1 MLEMRTFVM
10 CLQADCLP
18 DPSDVF
24 SYLIDHNIGQDLALF
39 YIAYATFC
47 ELKKN
52 YTLADNTYQK
62 GIEMKAAPVDRL
74 EQKFSEFQHRMVRR
88 IQRKAA
94 MHQEKGNCDDPAQ
107 PQERRGLKTLRGS
120 GVGLAAGKRRNTTR
134 SNTGSSSIPVFV
146 DEEFS
151 ASSVRKPI
159 GAMALAGHQESQKEN
174 LQAAMP
180 WVGQKIRQKSSA
192 RTIKPQTTL
201 VVMEDP
207 ELACSTV
214 SETNHPKHEHTLRQR
229 LEKDVLEEQLSSDP
243 LALVQEH
250 SSGQE
255 KSISPFEQSVKVDE
269 CLNEDITIG
278 TSDAYKAMNCLFTGD
293 ARSLS
298 LPKESS
304 EITEFDRTMTI
315 NTRDALNAVNSMFK
329 SSFSVSG
336 AAEEGEID
344 NGLQVH
350 EDTVFI
356 SAGEHDKKE
365 LAIREDTILL
375 SSENLGSTEHGE
387 SPGFMIREDTVFISG
402 DGRDENSIQSPQ
414 DFAIRE
420 DTVFIADRADI
431 TSDEKIIVGGNEDEN
446 CADLDETVAI
456 EQETLHGEDGGVNVD
471 VENDENAVPDGLV
484 QIANRE
490 RKHNP
495 LAPLD
500 SDDIVANEIQ
510 IVPDEEAEES
520 LAVQASDIDGPGD
533 SFAVFEDPV
542 PEIKYIDPFDASFQR
557 SMIASLNP
565 PVSEWPCVHR
575 LAESQANLCEQVMK
589 KGSGDIDL
597 NIEGF
602 HIKKI
607 TGKIGCGAYASVYGG
622 ISSDGSEIALKLEY
636 PPCPWEWLLCKALE
650 GRVAPEKS
658 ALLGPSMMLLSENFS
673 VIVMPKGE
681 HGTLQDLLNR
691 FLGASLQMDQ
701 SMTAKI
707 SLGIFMA
714 MKQLHESKIVHNDIK
729 PDNILCHVAEE
740 GNDVTVSLI
749 DIGRGVDLEL
759 LPSKTVLFGDSST
772 ESFRCVEMREH
783 TPWLWQADTYAVAC
797 VIHCMI
803 FGQYMEVDRVK
814 DEMTGETF
822 IRSRSKLPRTYDKV
836 WEDVFKALLNCSS
849 VSPETPPDWRNLCMQ
864 MENLL
869 AKTDVAKRLQTELKK
884 LSKLSG

>member
-1 MLEMRTFVM
+1 
-10 CLQADCLP
+10 
-18 DPSDVF
+18 
-24 SYLIDHNIGQDLALF
+24 
-39 YIAYATFC
+39 
-47 ELKKN
+47 
-52 YTLADNTYQK
+52 
-62 GIEMKAAPVDRL
+62 
-74 EQKFSEFQHRMVRR
+74 
-88 IQRKAA
+88 
-94 MHQEKGNCDDPAQ
+94 
-107 PQERRGLKTLRGS
+107 
-120 GVGLAAGKRRNTTR
+120 
-134 SNTGSSSIPVFV
+134 
-146 DEEFS
+146 
-151 ASSVRKPI
+151 
-159 GAMALAGHQESQKEN
+159 
-174 LQAAMP
+174 
-180 WVGQKIRQKSSA
+180 
-192 RTIKPQTTL
+192 
-201 VVMEDP
+201 
-207 ELACSTV
+207 
-214 SETNHPKHEHTLRQR
+214 
-229 LEKDVLEEQLSSDP
+229 
-243 LALVQEH
+243 
-250 SSGQE
+250 
-255 KSISPFEQSVKVDE
+255 
-269 CLNEDITIG
+269 
-278 TSDAYKAMNCLFTGD
+278 
-293 ARSLS
+293 
-298 LPKESS
+298 
-304 EITEFDRTMTI
+304 
-315 NTRDALNAVNSMFK
+315 
-329 SSFSVSG
+329 
-336 AAEEGEID
+336 
-344 NGLQVH
+344 
-350 EDTVFI
+350 
-356 SAGEHDKKE
+356 
-365 LAIREDTILL
+365 
-375 SSENLGSTEHGE
+375 
-387 SPGFMIREDTVFISG
+387 
-402 DGRDENSIQSPQ
+402 
-414 DFAIRE
+414 
-420 DTVFIADRADI
+420 
-431 TSDEKIIVGGNEDEN
+431 
-446 CADLDETVAI
+446 
-456 EQETLHGEDGGVNVD
+456 
-471 VENDENAVPDGLV
+471 
-484 QIANRE
+484 
-490 RKHNP
+490 
-495 LAPLD
+495 
-500 SDDIVANEIQ
+500 
-510 IVPDEEAEES
+510 
-520 LAVQASDIDGPGD
+520 
-533 SFAVFEDPV
+533 
-542 PEIKYIDPFDASFQR
+542 
-557 SMIASLNP
+557 MIASLNP

-658 ALLGPSMMLLSENFS
+658 ALLGPSMMLLSEDFS